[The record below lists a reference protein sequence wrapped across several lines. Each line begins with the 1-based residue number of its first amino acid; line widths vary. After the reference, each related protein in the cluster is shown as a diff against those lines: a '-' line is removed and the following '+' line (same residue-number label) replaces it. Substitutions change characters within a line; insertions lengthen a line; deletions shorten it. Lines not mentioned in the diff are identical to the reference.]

1 MAKYPVVVYGASGY
15 TGMLIMDWL
24 IDQQIPFT
32 AVARNAK
39 RVQEMMAQRV
49 VRLES
54 ATYEIVEAEHTVE
67 ALAKAFKGAK
77 VVCNTVGP
85 FVNFGLTA
93 VEAALKAG
101 CHHIDTTGEQG
112 YIRAV
117 RDQFGELYR
126 QAGLLVSP
134 STAYM
139 YTFAE
144 IAAELALETHG
155 IDVLET
161 ATLCRGTRFAA
172 SGVTV
177 GSTASIFELFRAEQ
191 CYLWE
196 KKLVPHAPGTRRST
210 SSTRASCS
218 PCSRCRGAA
227 PRCRCTSSTT
237 RACAAAC
244 SYVGFY
250 DNNVMQLVHGLGQKW
265 DAEYKNL
272 PREHQ
277 DAVIK
282 QIVDST
288 TPSMPPRERTTV
300 GAHGGLRDRPRPA
313 RGGARHG
320 ARHHALHLHRRPA
333 GRGRDEA
340 ARRRDQQGRLRLG
353 LQGLRPPLP
362 ARLPRAARPGAGH
375 RHAALSGPTM
385 AIIDFF
391 DRGWRINPD
400 GRRLHPG
407 RPSLQLRRSR
417 RAVLPDRQRPARR
430 SASRRR
436 PRARSGP
443 PTT

>member
-39 RVQEMMAQRV
+39 RVKEMMAERV

-54 ATYEIVEAEHTVE
+54 ATYEIIESEHNVD
-67 ALAKAFKGAK
+67 ALTKAFKSAK

-117 RDQFGELYR
+117 RDQFGEQYR

-134 STAYM
+134 SIAYM

-144 IAAELALETHG
+144 IAAELALETPG
-155 IDVLET
+155 VDVLET
-161 ATLCRGTRFAA
+161 ATLCRGPRFAA

-177 GSTASIFELFRAEQ
+177 GSTASIFELFRSEQ

-196 KKLVPHAPGTRRST
+196 KKAVAHPVGTAANVVDPNFVQPVFSVPWGGTSLPVYFEHDARV
-210 SSTRASCS
+210 
-218 PCSRCRGAA
+218 RC
-227 PRCRCTSSTT
+227 CT
-237 RACAAAC
+237 

-265 DAEYKNL
+265 EAEYKNL
-272 PREHQ
+272 PKEHQ

-300 GAHGGLRDRPRPA
+300 A
-313 RGGARHG
+313 RSVDFAI
-320 ARHHALHLHRRPA
+320 
-333 GRGRDEA
+333 GRGQLA
-340 ARRRDQQGRLRLG
+340 AV
-353 LQGLRPPLP
+353 
-362 ARLPRAARPGAGH
+362 RATVHGITPYISTGAVQTAAVMKLLDGETSKVGFASGCKAFGH
-375 RHAALSGPTM
+375 RYLLG
-385 AIIDFF
+385 FLEQ
-391 DRGWRINPD
+391 RGLARATVT
-400 GRRLHPG
+400 
-407 RPSLQLRRSR
+407 QL
-417 RAVLPDRQRPARR
+417 
-430 SASRRR
+430 
-436 PRARSGP
+436 
-443 PTT
+443 

>member
-32 AVARNAK
+32 AVARDAR

-54 ATYEIVEAEHTVE
+54 ATYEVLEAAHDVESLTR
-67 ALAKAFKGAK
+67 AFKGAK

-85 FVNFGLTA
+85 FVNFGLTT

-101 CHHIDTTGEQG
+101 CHHIDTTGEQS
-112 YIRAV
+112 YMLAV
-117 RDQFGELYR
+117 RDQFGEAYR

-155 IDVLET
+155 VDVLET
-161 ATLCRGTRFAA
+161 ATLCRGARFAA
-172 SGVTV
+172 AGVTV
-177 GSTASIFELFRAEQ
+177 GSTASIFELFRSEQ

-196 KKLVPHAPGTRRST
+196 KKLVPHAPGTTASVVDPSFVQPVFSLPWGGT
-210 SSTRASCS
+210 SLPVFYQNDPRVHSC
-218 PCSRCRGAA
+218 
-227 PRCRCTSSTT
+227 T
-237 RACAAAC
+237 

-250 DNNVMQLVHGLGQKW
+250 DNNVMQLVHGLSQKW
-265 DAEYKNL
+265 DAEYKHL

-300 GAHGGLRDRPRPA
+300 MRTVDFAI
-313 RGGARHG
+313 
-320 ARHHALHLHRRPA
+320 
-333 GRGRDEA
+333 GRGQLSAVRATVHGITAYISTGALQTA
-340 ARRRDQQGRLRLG
+340 AVMKLLDGETNRVGF
-353 LQGLRPPLP
+353 
-362 ARLPRAARPGAGH
+362 ASACKAFGH
-375 RHAALSGPTM
+375 RYLLGYLEQ
-385 AIIDFF
+385 
-391 DRGWRINPD
+391 RGLARATVT
-400 GRRLHPG
+400 
-407 RPSLQLRRSR
+407 QL
-417 RAVLPDRQRPARR
+417 
-430 SASRRR
+430 
-436 PRARSGP
+436 
-443 PTT
+443 

>member
-39 RVQEMMAQRV
+39 RVKEMMAERV

-54 ATYEIVEAEHTVE
+54 ATYEIVEAEHNVD

-134 STAYM
+134 SIAYM

-144 IAAELALETHG
+144 IAAELALETPG
-155 IDVLET
+155 VDALET
-161 ATLCRGTRFAA
+161 ATLCRGARFAA

-177 GSTASIFELFRAEQ
+177 GSTASIFELYRSEQ

-196 KKLVPHAPGTRRST
+196 KKLVAHPVGTSANVVDPGFVQPVFSVPWGGT
-210 SSTRASCS
+210 SLPVYFEHDARV
-218 PCSRCRGAA
+218 RC
-227 PRCRCTSSTT
+227 CT
-237 RACAAAC
+237 

-265 DAEYKNL
+265 EAEYKNL
-272 PREHQ
+272 PKEHQ

-300 GAHGGLRDRPRPA
+300 A
-313 RGGARHG
+313 RTVDFAI
-320 ARHHALHLHRRPA
+320 
-333 GRGRDEA
+333 GRGQLA
-340 ARRRDQQGRLRLG
+340 AVRATVHGITPYISTGAVQTAAVMKLLDGETDKVGFASACKAFGHHYLLG
-353 LQGLRPPLP
+353 FLEQRGL
-362 ARLPRAARPGAGH
+362 ARA
-375 RHAALSGPTM
+375 TVT
-385 AIIDFF
+385 
-391 DRGWRINPD
+391 
-400 GRRLHPG
+400 
-407 RPSLQLRRSR
+407 QL
-417 RAVLPDRQRPARR
+417 
-430 SASRRR
+430 
-436 PRARSGP
+436 
-443 PTT
+443 

>member
-39 RVQEMMAQRV
+39 RAQEMMAQRV

-54 ATYEIVEAEHTVE
+54 ATYEIVETEHNVD
-67 ALAKAFKGAK
+67 ALLKVFKGAR

-117 RDQFGELYR
+117 RDRFGEQFR
-126 QAGLLVSP
+126 QAGLLVAP

-139 YTFAE
+139 YTFSE
-144 IAAELALETHG
+144 IAAQLALETPG

-161 ATLCRGTRFAA
+161 ATLCRGPRFAA
-172 SGVTV
+172 AGVTV

-196 KKLVPHAPGTRRST
+196 KKLVPHAPTTSINAIDPSFVQPVFSLPWGGTSLPVYFQHDGRVRS
-210 SSTRASCS
+210 
-218 PCSRCRGAA
+218 
-227 PRCRCTSSTT
+227 CT
-237 RACAAAC
+237 

-265 DAEYKNL
+265 EAEYKHL
-272 PREHQ
+272 PKEHQ

-300 GAHGGLRDRPRPA
+300 A
-313 RGGARHG
+313 RTVDFAI
-320 ARHHALHLHRRPA
+320 
-333 GRGRDEA
+333 GRGQLA
-340 ARRRDQQGRLRLG
+340 AV
-353 LQGLRPPLP
+353 
-362 ARLPRAARPGAGH
+362 RATVHGITPYIATGAMQVAAVMKLLDGDTIRVGFASASQAFGH
-375 RHAALSGPTM
+375 RYLLG
-385 AIIDFF
+385 FLEQ
-391 DRGWRINPD
+391 RGLARATVT
-400 GRRLHPG
+400 
-407 RPSLQLRRSR
+407 QL
-417 RAVLPDRQRPARR
+417 
-430 SASRRR
+430 
-436 PRARSGP
+436 
-443 PTT
+443 